1 MEKSLRD
8 IRGDLRD
15 RANVVEQQISAEN
28 IRFEQLILHLKAEQ
42 DRRVEHLSAQLQ
54 VVNKLLGFAAWQ
66 QNIRTALVGA
76 IKVAEVAEAAITR
89 PLDPRSSA
97 SKKLKTCK
105 VGTDAEDKF
114 KAVQTK
120 AKDKPRATT
129 A

>member
-66 QNIRTALVGA
+66 HNVWSALVGA
-76 IKVAEVAEAAITR
+76 IKVAEGAEAAITR
-89 PLDPRSSA
+89 PLDPRSAA
-97 SKKLKTCK
+97 SKNLKTCK

>member
-42 DRRVEHLSAQLQ
+42 DRRVEHLSTQLQ

-66 QNIRTALVGA
+66 HNIRTALVGA

>member
-28 IRFEQLILHLKAEQ
+28 VRFEQLILHLKAEQ
-42 DRRVEHLSAQLQ
+42 DRRVEHLTAQLQ
-54 VVNKLLGFAAWQ
+54 VVNKLLGFATWQ
-66 QNIRTALVGA
+66 HNIRSALVGA

-97 SKKLKTCK
+97 SKNLKTCK
-105 VGTDAEDKF
+105 VGTDAIRTD
-114 KAVQTK
+114 
-120 AKDKPRATT
+120 RAQ
-129 A
+129 

>member
-42 DRRVEHLSAQLQ
+42 DRRVEHLSAHLQ

-66 QNIRTALVGA
+66 HNIRTALVGA

-97 SKKLKTCK
+97 SKKLKICK
-105 VGTDAEDKF
+105 VGTDAEEQIQGRSNKSE
-114 KAVQTK
+114 
-120 AKDKPRATT
+120 R
-129 A
+129 